1 MTDNE
6 LKKLSRND
14 LLQLLLEQSREVQS
28 LRAQLAEAQSAL
40 QDRTIAIDR
49 AGSIAEASLQLNG
62 VFQAAQAACQQYM
75 DNISS
80 LSQRQEEVC
89 ARMEAESRQRAEQM
103 IADAQRQKEAT
114 ERETQQYC
122 AELLEK
128 AKAESQVYWDS
139 VSQKLEAFSAEHAEL
154 QWLLSLVSAKTQ
166 QR

>member
-14 LLQLLLEQSREVQS
+14 LLQMLLEQSREVQS

-40 QDRTIAIDR
+40 QDRTIAIDK

-128 AKAESQVYWDS
+128 ARAESQVYWDS

>member
-14 LLQLLLEQSREVQS
+14 LLQMLLEQSREVQS
-28 LRAQLAEAQSAL
+28 LRAQLAEAQNAL
-40 QDRTIAIDR
+40 QDRTIAIDK

>member
-6 LKKLSRND
+6 LKKLSRNG
-14 LLQLLLEQSREVQS
+14 LLQMLLEQSREVQS

-40 QDRTIAIDR
+40 QDRTIAIDK

-128 AKAESQVYWDS
+128 ARAESQVYWDS

>member
-14 LLQLLLEQSREVQS
+14 LLQMLLEQSREVQS

-40 QDRTIAIDR
+40 QDRTIAIDK

>member
-14 LLQLLLEQSREVQS
+14 LLQMLLEQSREVES
-28 LRAQLAEAQSAL
+28 LRVQLAEAQHAL
-40 QDRTIAIDR
+40 QDRTIAIDK

-75 DNISS
+75 DNISN

-122 AELLEK
+122 AELVEK
-128 AKAESQVYWDS
+128 AKAESQLYWDS
-139 VSQKLEAFSAEHAEL
+139 VSQKLDAFSAEHAEL
-154 QWLLSLVSAKTQ
+154 QWLLSLVSAKRE

>member
-14 LLQLLLEQSREVQS
+14 LLQMLLEQSREVQS

-40 QDRTIAIDR
+40 QDRTIAIDK

-75 DNISS
+75 DNISN

-103 IADAQRQKEAT
+103 ITDAQRQKEAT

>member
-14 LLQLLLEQSREVQS
+14 LLQMLLEQSKEVQS
-28 LRAQLAEAQSAL
+28 LRERLAAAEAAL
-40 QDRTIAIDR
+40 QDRTIAIDK

-75 DNISS
+75 DNISN

-122 AELLEK
+122 AELVEK
-128 AKAESQVYWDS
+128 AKAESQLYWDS
-139 VSQKLEAFSAEHAEL
+139 VSQKLDAFSAEHAEL
-154 QWLLSLVSAKTQ
+154 QWLLSLVSAKRE